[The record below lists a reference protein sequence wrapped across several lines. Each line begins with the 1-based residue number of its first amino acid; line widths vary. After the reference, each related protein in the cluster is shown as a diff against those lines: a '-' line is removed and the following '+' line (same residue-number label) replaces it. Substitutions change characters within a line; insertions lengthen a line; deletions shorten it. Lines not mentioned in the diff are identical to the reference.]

1 MSKFYIK
8 TNKVVENIHDIN
20 AKRDLNNYVKEVI
33 QNKEKS
39 TNYQGAYIR
48 RVAERDNKENMVLVK
63 HQQPTKT

>member
-8 TNKVVENIHDIN
+8 TNKVIENIHDIS

-48 RVAERDNKENMVLVK
+48 RVAERDNK
-63 HQQPTKT
+63 